1 MVGVPGNTGNFTATS
16 GLGPGES
23 KGCGPADLIQLQ
35 TFEKSNMARRDH
47 ERFEKILDIQTT
59 TGGRG
64 EDTWL
69 LSVSCVT

>member
-1 MVGVPGNTGNFTATS
+1 MS

-23 KGCGPADLIQLQ
+23 KGHGPADLIQLQ
-35 TFEKSNMARRDH
+35 TFEKSNMASRGL

-59 TGGRG
+59 TGA